1 MPVNNVA
8 VVSNFK
14 ITIYGWSIR
23 VTRYKITRAHWSGTR
38 VPNIT
43 TTTCIPWREEPQGT
57 GPTDA
62 ALMSRF
68 FRLSI
73 LSRTKW
79 AASSGYFSYLQLAVW
94 WPSPVRARQL
104 GLHPFE
110 TFWFRKSI
118 LNQMLFLQY
127 FAYDPIKFFTRIL
140 TSVFGNKSLR
150 DQL

>member
-57 GPTDA
+57 GPTDLEQSEQLVA
-62 ALMSRF
+62 DAFPTCSWLCDDLVPSGHDSLDCIPLKPFGLENPYLIRCSF
-68 FRLSI
+68 YSTSLTTPLS
-73 LSRTKW
+73 
-79 AASSGYFSYLQLAVW
+79 
-94 WPSPVRARQL
+94 
-104 GLHPFE
+104 
-110 TFWFRKSI
+110 
-118 LNQMLFLQY
+118 FLPG
-127 FAYDPIKFFTRIL
+127 F
-140 TSVFGNKSLR
+140 
-150 DQL
+150 

>member
-57 GPTDA
+57 GPTD
-62 ALMSRF
+62 LEQSE
-68 FRLSI
+68 
-73 LSRTKW
+73 
-79 AASSGYFSYLQLAVW
+79 QLVADIFPTCSWLCDDLV
-94 WPSPVRARQL
+94 PSEHDSLDCIPL
-104 GLHPFE
+104 KP
-110 TFWFRKSI
+110 FWFRKSI